1 MSLLLFT
8 LQACCRFKILA
19 VEPMSM
25 RQMNIIFEPSS
36 IEARETLLHPELSQN
51 CMI

>member
-1 MSLLLFT
+1 MSLLLLT

-25 RQMNIIFEPSS
+25 RQTNIIFEPSS
-36 IEARETLLHPELSQN
+36 IEKLEKICCIRSFHRTA
-51 CMI
+51 